1 MMRPI
6 VTGSLLFLALL
17 VGCGGSHTDA
27 KDPGATSAE
36 ADASSG
42 APADTA
48 KSTAHADDGVTPDTC
63 ETKGNECLPAQ
74 AYVRKLC
81 DKGNSD
87 AALYLFRK
95 GSPFT
100 RGYVN
105 VRTVDAVNASGGA
118 SSNDQLVFDEE
129 VIVLTRRVA
138 QAGGIQVSG
147 SGGSVDVL
155 RWDGTCASLQPEE
168 LTLTPAPKPKH
179 AKIDFHG
186 LADATQQVLL
196 KDDKL
201 SKTNS
206 DRRKECK
213 GVTMGDVS
221 AKCAKLVDQLGELV
235 VDYVRDGGTIPV
247 PAKIP

>member
-1 MMRPI
+1 MWRLVERRREQPF
-6 VTGSLLFLALL
+6 VERTTPDGS
-17 VGCGGSHTDA
+17 S
-27 KDPGATSAE
+27 SAP
-36 ADASSG
+36 DG
-42 APADTA
+42 TA
-48 KSTAHADDGVTPDTC
+48 KVAASHADDGLVPDKC
-63 ETKGNECLPAQ
+63 EQKGSECLPSQ
-74 AYVRKLC
+74 AFVRKLC

-95 GSPFT
+95 GTPFT

-105 VRTVDAVNASGGA
+105 VKSVDAVNASGGV

-186 LADATQQVLL
+186 LADATQDALL

-201 SKTNS
+201 SKTNT

-221 AKCAKLVDQLGELV
+221 AKCVKLVDQLGELV
-235 VDYVRDGGTIPV
+235 VDYVREGGTIPV
-247 PAKIP
+247 PPKIP